1 MKFSRNLMTGL
12 IGLAMLAAPITAA
25 AQDRDSGKYDSHQA
39 QVQSH
44 DNAPARTA
52 APAIATRKE
61 SRDQRDARSFNT
73 GPVVTEH
80 RDVRVDRDHDAD
92 RWKHDGDRDYRNYG
106 DRDRDYDGPYAVEA
120 PIYVMP
126 RGYAGG
132 ACGWARHL
140 RTVYEQDRN
149 TGHPAAA
156 ADLLPQLRKAERAC
170 GGVPYGYNFY
180 R

>member
-1 MKFSRNLMTGL
+1 MTMKFSRNLMTGL

-80 RDVRVDRDHDAD
+80 RDVRVDRDHD
-92 RWKHDGDRDYRNYG
+92 
-106 DRDRDYDGPYAVEA
+106 GPYAVEA

-170 GGVPYGYNFY
+170 GGVPYGYNVY

>member
-1 MKFSRNLMTGL
+1 MKLRTNLMTGL

-25 AQDRDSGKYDSHQA
+25 AKDNDSGNISSHQA
-39 QVQSH
+39 QVESAAKESRS
-44 DNAPARTA
+44 NVSVRNA
-52 APAIATRKE
+52 APATRKE

-80 RDVRVDRDHDAD
+80 RDVRTDRDHDGD
-92 RWKHDGDRDYRNYG
+92 RWKHDGSRDYRNYG
-106 DRDRDYDGPYAVEA
+106 DRDYNGPYAVEA
-120 PIYVMP
+120 PYYVMP
-126 RGYAGG
+126 RGYVGG

-156 ADLLPQLRKAERAC
+156 ADLLPQLRKAERDC
-170 GGVPYGYNFY
+170 GGVPYSYF